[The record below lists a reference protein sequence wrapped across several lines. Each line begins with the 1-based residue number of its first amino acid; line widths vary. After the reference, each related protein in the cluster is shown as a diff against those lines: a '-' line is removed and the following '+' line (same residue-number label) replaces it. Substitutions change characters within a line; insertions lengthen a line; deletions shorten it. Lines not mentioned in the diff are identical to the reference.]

1 MNALSLPSSAVTRS
15 RKARTTSTGET
26 SLVWIMRESSVTERQ
41 TRSGISEHPVLR
53 GRLDVRERYLLQA
66 RQELERPRHRR
77 PDRLELGVA
86 PVEPGE
92 PAHALEG
99 VQAYFHGREPTTRM
113 RGHGRP
119 PDHPEPSPRPRAP
132 THALAAARDVD
143 SEGGTPGRH
152 RHHRHVRGAGP
163 AASPPSRV
171 SH

>member
-1 MNALSLPSSAVTRS
+1 MRIEPPVSEPSAAGTSAAARAASSAASAHTVMNALSLPSSAATRS

-53 GRLDVRERYLLQA
+53 GRLDVRERHLLQA

-77 PDRLELGVA
+77 PDRFELGVA

-99 VQAYFHGREPTTRM
+99 VQAYFHW
-113 RGHGRP
+113 
-119 PDHPEPSPRPRAP
+119 
-132 THALAAARDVD
+132 
-143 SEGGTPGRH
+143 
-152 RHHRHVRGAGP
+152 
-163 AASPPSRV
+163 
-171 SH
+171 